1 MHVNLLRNCLR
12 SRGRISFTCTIA
24 VGKDKE
30 VALQAWA
37 AHAYGAFTMTDPKPS
52 TEPAPVL
59 NPPPNTDVDPT
70 KSLPLSIHTR

>member
-1 MHVNLLRNCLR
+1 
-12 SRGRISFTCTIA
+12 
-24 VGKDKE
+24 
-30 VALQAWA
+30 
-37 AHAYGAFTMTDPKPS
+37 MTDPKPS